1 MSEMI
6 RQELFPGVWLR
17 HIHTNKFKSAYL
29 SVTLMTDL
37 DEQTAGKAYA
47 FQADLVAQ
55 VSNPLASTAPFADWD
70 ISFSLSGKAV
80 EDPSVLQRIPDLE
93 LFLNA
98 LIGLDAAENQD
109 TVGRIRLV
117 IQNYS

>member
-1 MSEMI
+1 MEDI
-6 RQELFPGVWLR
+6 AVPDDRVLQELRV
-17 HIHTNKFKSAYL
+17 H
-29 SVTLMTDL
+29 L

-70 ISFSLSGKAV
+70 ISFSLYGKAV